1 MVPLIAIIR
10 KGSLTGLVLLA
21 VVNLGLAQEVPSRY
35 ADLYSYLQNNLN
47 SYEASLDAL
56 MPKEERSTVFAT
68 ELLTANGNR
77 GTDLF
82 QPGVINSVKLSL
94 DRFQEIGIEGV
105 TVAIG
110 YPLFDPSFPRHDDYV
125 AFYRSVAEEVHRR
138 GMKLD
143 VECAVAFANTPFS
156 TITWSWSGYTVE
168 SLAAAKQ
175 TMLQI
180 ILTEVQPD
188 YLNLG
193 SETSTE
199 AQLTGIQNLS
209 DPQTYARYVKLQVQG
224 LSKGSTL
231 VGAGSSAWE
240 DTTTAS
246 LLADIPELD
255 ILTFHVYPID
265 ATSQQNSIQLA
276 DIAHAHGKRAVLDE
290 AWLYKMR
297 PTENGGVA
305 MSSNIFKRD
314 SYSFFAPLDQ
324 QFLRCMA
331 KLAQVGDIEY
341 LSVFW
346 STHFFAYLDYTDTL
360 NAETYTQIV
369 TQMNQEASNA
379 MRADTWSSTG
389 DFMKAL
395 IAQSIFTANFTFDP
409 ASPTDSEPVTFT
421 AIVSGGT
428 QPYAFSWDIC
438 GIAATGN
445 TATRSLPAG
454 DCAVT
459 LNVTD
464 ATGATA
470 SVSKTVLVA
479 YSVTITS
486 VTGLINFTRLSV
498 TGSGF
503 EKGCTVTIDG
513 ATVPRTIFKSGTQV
527 NAMGGGALKAML
539 PKGVTVQIQVLN
551 PGGGRSAPFPF
562 IRW

>member
-10 KGSLTGLVLLA
+10 RGSLVGLTLLA
-21 VVNLGLAQEVPSRY
+21 IVSLGYAQGVPSQY
-35 ADLYSYLQNNLN
+35 ADLYDYLQNNLN
-47 SYEASLDAL
+47 SYEANLDHL
-56 MPKEERSTVFAT
+56 MPMEKRSVVFAT

-82 QPGVINSVKLSL
+82 QPGVMNSVKLSL

-125 AFYRSVAEEVHRR
+125 AFYQSVAEEVHQR

-143 VECAVAFANTPFS
+143 VECAVAFTNAPFS
-156 TITWSWSGYTVE
+156 TITWDWSGYTLE
-168 SLAAAKQ
+168 SLAAAKH

-193 SETSTE
+193 SEPSTE

-209 DPQTYARYVKLQVQG
+209 DPQTYAHYVELQAQG

-246 LLADIPELD
+246 LLANIPELD

-297 PTENGGVA
+297 PTETGGVA
-305 MSSNIFKRD
+305 MSSTIFKRD

-331 KLAQVGDIEY
+331 KLAQIGDIEY

-346 STHFFAYLDYTDTL
+346 STYFFAYLDYSDAL
-360 NAETYTQIV
+360 DAETYTQIV

-395 IAQSIFTANFTFDP
+395 IAQYIFTADFTFDP

-421 AIVSGGT
+421 AMVSGGT
-428 QPYAFSWDIC
+428 QPYAFSWNIC
-438 GIAATGN
+438 GIAVTGN
-445 TATRSLPAG
+445 TVTRTLPAG
-454 DCAVT
+454 DCTAT

-464 ATGATA
+464 AIGAKA
-470 SVSKTVLVA
+470 SVSKTVTVA

-486 VTGLINFTRLSV
+486 VTSLVNFTRLNV

-503 EKGCTVTIDG
+503 EKGCTITING
-513 ATVPRTIFKSGTQV
+513 TAVPRTILRSGTQI
-527 NAMGGGALKAML
+527 NATGGSALRAML

-551 PGGGRSAPFPF
+551 PDGDRSAPFPF
-562 IRW
+562 TR